1 VKSSRRL
8 VVLIALAICAAPAR
22 SQNTSTQ
29 ANEGS
34 EPVTQLKLQIVFT
47 EMDGAKKISS
57 LPYIVRVPASAH
69 PTVSKLRVGVRIPIR
84 VSGKDPSGEEI
95 SWQYLDVGTN
105 IDWTAKPLDGGRYQ
119 LDLKAVRSMVYTS
132 TTPGKSVGW
141 SPTDPLPGAD
151 PIIGQFS
158 EETELIIRDGQ
169 TLQAMLGGDPVTG
182 HVMTMD
188 VTINVEK

>member
-1 VKSSRRL
+1 MKSSRRL
-8 VVLIALAICAAPAR
+8 VVLIALVICAAPAR

-34 EPVTQLKLQIVFT
+34 EAVTQLKLQIVFT

-57 LPYIVRVPASAH
+57 LPYILRVPASAH
-69 PTVSKLRVGVRIPIR
+69 PTVSKLRLGVRMPVR
-84 VSGKDPSGEEI
+84 TGGKEPGEFQM
-95 SWQYLDVGTN
+95 QYLDVGTN
-105 IDWTAKPLDGGRYQ
+105 IDCAAKPLNDGRYQ
-119 LDLKAVRSMVYTS
+119 LHLSAVRSTVYTS
-132 TTPGKSVGW
+132 TTPDKPVGW
-141 SPTDPLPGAD
+141 SPTDPLPSGN

-158 EETELIIRDGQ
+158 EESDLIIRDGQ
-169 TLQAMLGGDPVTG
+169 PVQVIMGGDPVTS

>member
-1 VKSSRRL
+1 MKSSLRL
-8 VVLIALAICAAPAR
+8 VALIALAICVVPAR

-47 EMDGAKKISS
+47 EMDGVKKISS
-57 LPYIVRVPASAH
+57 LPYILRVPASAH
-69 PTVSKLRVGVRIPIR
+69 PTVSKFRQGVRIPLQ
-84 VSGKDPSGEEI
+84 VGGKDKNGDEL

-119 LDLKAVRSMVYTS
+119 LHLNAVRSMVYTS
-132 TTPGKSVGW
+132 TTPDKPVGW
-141 SPTDPLPGAD
+141 SATDPLPPH

-158 EETELIIRDGQ
+158 EESDLIIRDGQ
-169 TLQAMLGGDPVTG
+169 TLQAMMGGDPVTG